1 MPFPDNSGVSISMRI
16 LTTLARAAVAVALV
30 SGTAAAQVS
39 ASMTATTTIGAA
51 LSVTAAAGVTGTLR
65 FGTLAQG
72 ASPTVVAASSA
83 NAGRFDVAGIASSP
97 LTINY
102 TALPATLSGPGGQT
116 IGIGTYTA
124 CYLTTNVNAGCPSQ
138 AISTAAPMTGSPALS
153 AGGAGFVFVGA
164 TLGTVGVSQALGTYT
179 GTVTISITSP

>member
-1 MPFPDNSGVSISMRI
+1 MRI
-16 LTTLARAAVAVALV
+16 LTKLASAIVAAALV

-72 ASPTVVAASSA
+72 AAPTVVAASA
-83 NAGRFDVAGIASSP
+83 AGAGRFDVTGIASSP
-97 LTINY
+97 LTVNY

-124 CYLTTNVNAGCPSQ
+124 CYLTTTVNAGCPSQ
-138 AISTAAPMTGSPALS
+138 AISTGSPMTGSPALS

-179 GTVTISITSP
+179 GTITVSITSP